1 MIAPKASY
9 KQSGSSPTQRGR
21 QGVNTAE
28 ILTSV
33 QQRRIDG
40 HYTALT
46 SRCGSSSNSP
56 GKNQPRLLTHLGKLI
71 SQPHT
76 CSRTAECCWRNHR
89 AGQPHYTPDPN
100 LNGAGNTAHPSL
112 YAFLV
117 DLLFLHSLLL
127 ILLQSLFSLRFR

>member
-9 KQSGSSPTQRGR
+9 KRSGSSPTQRVR
-21 QGVNTAE
+21 QGVKTAE
-28 ILTSV
+28 ILTLV
-33 QQRRIDG
+33 QQSRIDG
-40 HYTALT
+40 YYTALA

-56 GKNQPRLLTHLGKLI
+56 GKNQPRLLTQLGKLI

-76 CSRTAECCWRNHR
+76 CSRTAEYCWRNHR

-100 LNGAGNTAHPSL
+100 LNRAGNTAQRSL

-117 DLLFLHSLLL
+117 DLLFLLSLLL
-127 ILLQSLFSLRFR
+127 ILLQSPFSLRFR